1 METYQVKA
9 VVADDGTITV
19 KELPFHAGE
28 SVEVT
33 IRSQDADA
41 VSDVR
46 YPLRGTPVQYREPFA
61 GVAEEDW
68 EAMQ

>member
-9 VVADDGTITV
+9 IVADDGTITIR
-19 KELPFHAGE
+19 ELPFHAGE
-28 SVEVT
+28 QVEVT
-33 IRSQDADA
+33 VRSQDGDI

-46 YPLRGTPVQYREPFA
+46 YPLRGTPVQYKDPFA
-61 GVAEEDW
+61 GAAADDW